1 MSKAAR
7 AIIIENGQILLMH
20 REKENNQYYTLVGGQ
35 VKDNETTEQ
44 ALFRKVMDETG
55 LSVTSYRLVFIEE
68 HPAPYAEQY
77 IYLCEA
83 APHNDTTL
91 KSNTEESYLNSFSF
105 GSNIHQPLW
114 ASIASFPSLPFRTPQ
129 LRQGIIDSIKHGFP
143 KEPQK
148 L

>member
-7 AIIIENGQILLMH
+7 ALIIENGQILLMH

-35 VKDNETTEQ
+35 VGDNETIEQ
-44 ALFRKVMDETG
+44 ALIRKVIDETG
-55 LSVTSYRLVFIEE
+55 LNVTSYRLVFIEE
-68 HPAPYAEQY
+68 HPAPYLEQY
-77 IYLCEA
+77 IYLCEI
-83 APHNDTTL
+83 APHNDVAL
-91 KSNTEESYLNSFSF
+91 KSNTEESYLNRF

-129 LRQGIIDSIKHGFP
+129 LRQGIIDGLKHGFP